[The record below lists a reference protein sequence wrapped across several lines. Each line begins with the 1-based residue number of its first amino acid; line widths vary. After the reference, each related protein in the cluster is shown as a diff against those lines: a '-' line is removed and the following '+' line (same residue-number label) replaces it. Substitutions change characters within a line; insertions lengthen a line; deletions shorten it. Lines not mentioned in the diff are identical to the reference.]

1 MVHTGGG
8 ARLALASRPPDE
20 HLVRPEALTDLPQMR
35 PTILLAL
42 QRAGLLAPAR
52 PRIVPRWMS
61 RATGSCADCLA
72 WTNDEDQ
79 RCARCLNW
87 RHAHPMG
94 PCHRCGRLLP
104 VRDDH
109 CRRCVLLLAE
119 TEYDLDRISLDG
131 ADQLWFGGRYAPR
144 LKANINRDGQM
155 AGIYGRRRLQTKR
168 RGLVRAARAARP
180 VSEHLALPGQLALFA
195 MDRDWSGFLT
205 RPLPALTPAAARLTD
220 GFASHIRTRGWN
232 MAAHQ
237 ASLRTLRILTAHLG
251 AAAPLHEADVRSLAH
266 HPHLSAPRVINY
278 LRGTGL
284 LVPDMKSNAHL
295 TGARRLADHAP
306 PPFQEDIH
314 RWIDVLC
321 NTASRPSWPLAPST
335 VRSYVRKASP
345 CLHAWNTAGI
355 DDLRAITTDH
365 IQQQLA
371 PLLGE
376 ARKSLLGALRS
387 LFRALKR
394 EKLIFRD
401 PTRKIT
407 LTTARALPRP
417 LTDDQLAGAVDRLP
431 FIRDQLSLAL
441 AAVHALSV
449 HDQRGLRLDDLTQH
463 LITRWLA
470 ERHRRW
476 PASTNPHLLAT
487 AQTSA
492 DDTHPKV
499 NPQAI
504 NKPLGRIGLQA
515 SRLRTDRIL
524 DEAKHTADP
533 VRLIQLFG
541 LSPTTAMR
549 YVRAAHPERF
559 GRGLSIAP

>member
-1 MVHTGGG
+1 M
-8 ARLALASRPPDE
+8 
-20 HLVRPEALTDLPQMR
+20 
-35 PTILLAL
+35 
-42 QRAGLLAPAR
+42 
-52 PRIVPRWMS
+52 
-61 RATGSCADCLA
+61 
-72 WTNDEDQ
+72 
-79 RCARCLNW
+79 
-87 RHAHPMG
+87 
-94 PCHRCGRLLP
+94 
-104 VRDDH
+104 
-109 CRRCVLLLAE
+109 
-119 TEYDLDRISLDG
+119 
-131 ADQLWFGGRYAPR
+131 
-144 LKANINRDGQM
+144 
-155 AGIYGRRRLQTKR
+155 
-168 RGLVRAARAARP
+168 
-180 VSEHLALPGQLALFA
+180 
-195 MDRDWSGFLT
+195 
-205 RPLPALTPAAARLTD
+205 
-220 GFASHIRTRGWN
+220 
-232 MAAHQ
+232 
-237 ASLRTLRILTAHLG
+237 
-251 AAAPLHEADVRSLAH
+251 
-266 HPHLSAPRVINY
+266 
-278 LRGTGL
+278 
-284 LVPDMKSNAHL
+284 
-295 TGARRLADHAP
+295 
-306 PPFQEDIH
+306 
-314 RWIDVLC
+314 LC

-476 PASTNPHLLAT
+476 PASTNPHLLVT